1 MTTSP
6 SEPRDA
12 GQPRPGDG
20 PGDGRRDAGDPAE
33 GRGPSGPRD
42 PGGAVARLD
51 QLADAYWTAALEGEP
66 LLATAVG
73 DRRFDDRL
81 SDPTPEGAAA
91 QRARLAAILVE
102 VDAMGEADDTAAGV
116 AGDDL
121 VGATPGLP
129 PAQRVTWSVLRACLD
144 ADIASLDS
152 ALRDWNV
159 DSLEGVPAGLLMI
172 PDFQRVETPAAG
184 DKMAARWHVMAGYV
198 DAHTQTL
205 RRSLADGRVAAM
217 PTVARNIA
225 LIDELLAEPVDRWPL
240 VQTPVAGAAAADAW
254 TATERERFAASL
266 HAVVE
271 GEIRPAFARL
281 RAFLADEVRPVARPD
296 TAPGMGHVDG
306 GIDGYHKLIRVHTS
320 LNLAPE
326 ALHQT
331 GLREIERIDAEIEVL
346 AARVLGTSGLD
357 EAIARLRDDPALGFS
372 TREEVLA
379 SGGEALARAQ
389 AATHGFF
396 GRLPKAPCEVVA
408 MGPHEEE
415 HGTIA
420 YYREPA
426 ADGSRPGQ
434 FYLNLA
440 HPETRRRYEA
450 EALAYHES
458 VPGHHLQIAIAQ
470 EIEGLPA
477 FRRHLGTT
485 AFVEGWGLYSESLAS
500 GMGLYSS
507 DLSLLGVLS
516 FDAWRASR
524 LVVDTGMHA
533 LGWSRERAVRFMTA
547 HTALAANNIA
557 NEIDRYIGMP
567 GQALAYKTG
576 QLEML
581 RLRAAA
587 EARLGS
593 RFDIRGF
600 HDTLLGS
607 GAVPLAVMGGLVDAW
622 VGSRLR

>member
-1 MTTSP
+1 MTTSQ
-6 SEPRDA
+6 SEPR
-12 GQPRPGDG
+12 G
-20 PGDGRRDAGDPAE
+20 AGDP
-33 GRGPSGPRD
+33 RD
-42 PGGAVARLD
+42 AIARLD
-51 QLADAYWTAALEGEP
+51 RLADAYWTAALEGEP
-66 LLATAVG
+66 MLATAVG
-73 DRRFDDRL
+73 DSRFDDRMP
-81 SDPTPEGAAA
+81 DPTPEGAAT
-91 QRARLAAILVE
+91 QRARLAAILAE
-102 VDAMGEADDTAAGV
+102 VDSMGTADDTAAGV
-116 AGDDL
+116 SGGGGADD
-121 VGATPGLP
+121 GPRLP

-144 ADIASLDS
+144 ADIAALDS
-152 ALRDWNV
+152 GLRDWNV

-172 PDFQRVETPAAG
+172 PDYQRVDTPAAG
-184 DKMAARWHVMAGYV
+184 DKMAARWHAMAGFV
-198 DAHTQTL
+198 DAHAETL
-205 RRSLADGRVAAM
+205 RRSLANGRIASV

-225 LIDELLAEPVDRWPL
+225 LLDELLAEPVDRWPL
-240 VQTPVAGAAAADAW
+240 VKTPVAGSASADAW
-254 TATERERFAASL
+254 TATERDRFATEL
-266 HAVVE
+266 HAVAE
-271 GEIRPAFARL
+271 NEIRPAFARL
-281 RAFLADEVRPVARPD
+281 RAFLADEVRPVARPS

-306 GIDGYHKLIRVHTS
+306 GLEGYRKLIRVHTS

-331 GLREIERIDAEIEVL
+331 GLLEIDRIDGEIEAL
-346 AARVLGTSGLD
+346 AARVLGTRSLE
-357 EAIARLRDDPALGFS
+357 EAIDRLRDDPALGFS

-379 SGGEALARAQ
+379 SGAEALGRAQ
-389 AATHGFF
+389 AATPAFF
-396 GRLPKAPCEVVA
+396 GRLPKAPCEVVP

-434 FYLNLA
+434 FYLNLS
-440 HPETRRRYEA
+440 HPETRRRYES

-458 VPGHHLQIAIAQ
+458 VPGHHLQIAMAQ
-470 EIEGLPA
+470 EIDGLPA

-500 GMGLYSS
+500 EMGLYSG
-507 DLSLLGVLS
+507 DLSLLGTLS

-533 LGWSRERAVRFMTA
+533 LGWSRERAVAYMTA

-557 NEIDRYIGMP
+557 NEVDRYIGMP
-567 GQALAYKTG
+567 AQALAYKTG

-587 EARLGS
+587 QARLGS

-607 GAVPLAVMGGLVDAW
+607 GAVPLAVMGELVDAW
-622 VGSRLR
+622 VGSRVV

>member
-6 SEPRDA
+6 SEPRD
-12 GQPRPGDG
+12 P
-20 PGDGRRDAGDPAE
+20 GRRREADDN
-33 GRGPSGPRD
+33 
-42 PGGAVARLD
+42 VARLE
-51 QLADAYWTAALEGEP
+51 QLAKAYWAAALEGEP

-73 DRRFDDRL
+73 DTRFDDRL
-81 SDPTPEGAAA
+81 PDPTPEGASA
-91 QRARLAAILVE
+91 QRARLAAILAD
-102 VDAMGEADDTAAGV
+102 VDALGSAGDTAAGV

-121 VGATPGLP
+121 VGEGPDLS
-129 PAQRVTWSVLRACLD
+129 PAQRVNWSVLRSCLD
-144 ADIASLDS
+144 ADIAGLDS
-152 ALRDWNV
+152 GLRDWNV
-159 DSLEGVPAGLLMI
+159 DSLEGLPAGLLMI
-172 PDFQRVETPAAG
+172 PDYQRVDTPAAG
-184 DKMAARWHVMAGYV
+184 EKMTARWHAMAGYV

-205 RRSLADGRVAAM
+205 RHSLANGRIAAT
-217 PTVARNIA
+217 PTVVRNIA
-225 LIDELLAEPVDRWPL
+225 LLDELLAEPVDRWPL
-240 VQTPVAGAAAADAW
+240 VRTPVAGAVAADGW
-254 TATERERFAASL
+254 TPAERDRFAAAL
-266 HAVVE
+266 HQVADT
-271 GEIRPAFARL
+271 EIRPAFARL
-281 RAFLADEVRPVARPD
+281 RAFLADELRPVARPD
-296 TAPGMGHVDG
+296 AHPGMGHVEG
-306 GIDGYHKLIRVHTS
+306 GLEAYRKLIRVHTS

-331 GLREIERIDAEIEVL
+331 GLREIERIDAEIDAL
-346 AARVLGTSGLD
+346 AGRVLGTHSLD
-357 EAIARLRDDPALGFS
+357 EAITRLRDDPALGFS

-379 SGGEALARAQ
+379 SGAEALVRANTRTP
-389 AATHGFF
+389 AFF
-396 GRLPKAPCEVVA
+396 GRLPKAPCEVVG

-415 HGTIA
+415 HGTLA

-426 ADGSRPGQ
+426 ADGSRPGRY
-434 FYLNLA
+434 YLNLA

-470 EIEGLPA
+470 EIEGLPE

-485 AFVEGWGLYSESLAS
+485 AFVEGWGLYAESLAS
-500 GMGLYSS
+500 EMGLYSG

-533 LGWSRERAVRFMTA
+533 LGWSRERSVAFMTA

-587 EARLGS
+587 QARLGA
-593 RFDIRGF
+593 RFDVRAF

-607 GAVPLAVMGGLVDAW
+607 GAVPLAVMGELVDAW
-622 VGSRLR
+622 VGTRLR